1 MTKRYLKTP
10 EEVIDALQA
19 GKVIRDKE
27 SQWKLHK
34 GFIVRKDDAFD
45 AWVVNDCLCSS
56 HTDIYVEEP
65 DPFKLEVG
73 KFYRTRDGRKAWVME
88 CTDMKGAFPF
98 RVATQRECST
108 YVITKDGRR
117 YFEDTDGTDLVAPWE
132 E

>member
-19 GKVIRDKE
+19 GKVIRNKE

-73 KFYRTRDGRKAWVME
+73 KFYRTRDGRKAIVLGE
-88 CTDMKGAFPF
+88 GLNLKNPF
-98 RVATQRECST
+98 MVSIIGSISPAY
-108 YVITKDGRR
+108 YVSKNGEDFDGKSSL
-117 YFEDTDGTDLVAPWE
+117 DLVSSWE